1 MEKIFSTAS
10 ATILVMSLI
19 VSLDSFAQVQEE
31 IADQSLFFGC
41 LPVRVPVQKSYFGS
55 LDWIS
60 FNDEKPLFGTLTNY
74 IHGSENHW
82 GFWNCERA
90 ISSHELAPFR
100 YLSE

>member
-1 MEKIFSTAS
+1 MEKILSTAKT
-10 ATILVMSLI
+10 TILVMGLI
-19 VSLDSFAQVQEE
+19 VSLDSYAERKQGV
-31 IADQSLFFGC
+31 ADQSLFFGC

-60 FNDEKPLFGTLTNY
+60 FNDEKPPFGTLTNF

-100 YLSE
+100 YLSK